1 MVIHSGMIHSSYD
14 YLPTWSKQVMIT
26 NNAFHYRLK
35 ILQWIIF
42 LAIHSCVFEWQLL
55 ENAKCKTYRLILR
68 NTLRKILKLILIWLK
83 FKVVD
88 VFLISRNT
96 KYFVRLQVELSEV
109 YTVFK
114 EEIARSYMQQNM
126 SIVRVPIW
134 TER

>member
-1 MVIHSGMIHSSYD
+1 M
-14 YLPTWSKQVMIT
+14 
-26 NNAFHYRLK
+26 
-35 ILQWIIF
+35 
-42 LAIHSCVFEWQLL
+42 
-55 ENAKCKTYRLILR
+55 
-68 NTLRKILKLILIWLK
+68 LKLILIWLK
-83 FKVVD
+83 HKVVD

-96 KYFVRLQVELSEV
+96 KFFVRLQVELSEV

>member
-1 MVIHSGMIHSSYD
+1 MQNV
-14 YLPTWSKQVMIT
+14 
-26 NNAFHYRLK
+26 
-35 ILQWIIF
+35 
-42 LAIHSCVFEWQLL
+42 
-55 ENAKCKTYRLILR
+55 
-68 NTLRKILKLILIWLK
+68 KLIDSFEVLIWLNH
-83 FKVVD
+83 KVVD

>member
-1 MVIHSGMIHSSYD
+1 MSHSYPKSYVNGDTPPSTVLD
-14 YLPTWSKQVMIT
+14 YQRVCYGSNILLSLVLIT
-26 NNAFHYRLK
+26 
-35 ILQWIIF
+35 I
-42 LAIHSCVFEWQLL
+42 
-55 ENAKCKTYRLILR
+55 
-68 NTLRKILKLILIWLK
+68 ILIWLK
-83 FKVVD
+83 HKVVD